1 MQDAESSCHSS
12 KEYSPSSDVDEC
24 SGMGETGI
32 EELVKSDTNK
42 HDDDDDD
49 DDDVDDDK
57 WLYTSGIAVTPLFE
71 GSSLTVLQA
80 LVKYFS

>member
-49 DDDVDDDK
+49 DDVDDDK